1 MRHLQDGNAIITAD
15 TKHQEQDE
23 FVMNLLNLD
32 IKTSQNEESAT
43 CDDIL
48 ENNSQ
53 TELSAGKVPKNKA
66 QSTKRS
72 AKR

>member
-1 MRHLQDGNAIITAD
+1 
-15 TKHQEQDE
+15 
-23 FVMNLLNLD
+23 MNLLKLD
-32 IKTSQNEESAT
+32 IKTSQNKENTT

-48 ENNSQ
+48 ESNSQ
-53 TELSAGKVPKNKA
+53 TELSAGKVSKNKA